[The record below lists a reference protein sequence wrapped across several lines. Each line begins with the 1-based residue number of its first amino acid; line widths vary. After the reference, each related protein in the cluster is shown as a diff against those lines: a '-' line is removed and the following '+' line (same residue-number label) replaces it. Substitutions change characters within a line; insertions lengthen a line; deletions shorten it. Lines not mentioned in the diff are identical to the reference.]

1 MEMRRASS
9 LTWAIGNVLRG
20 ACCLRVPASAALRRG
35 KAGPKGHLNAECGT
49 GDTRVGRVYESYDN
63 SNNLQCGKWW
73 SRENGQW
80 QDGKWPTT
88 EKGVYE
94 SYDSGLLHSRSVG
107 RNGLCFGKSFSQ
119 LPELLKSRNITFKIG
134 EGSTVAAIGKDAP
147 GGGRRSEKSGRFQ
160 LPQNFIPTL
169 NEKTL
174 SKTPPTSCIN
184 RVGS

>member
-134 EGSTVAAIGKDAP
+134 EGSTVAPSERTRRVEAGAP
-147 GGGRRSEKSGRFQ
+147 R
-160 LPQNFIPTL
+160 
-169 NEKTL
+169 
-174 SKTPPTSCIN
+174 
-184 RVGS
+184 